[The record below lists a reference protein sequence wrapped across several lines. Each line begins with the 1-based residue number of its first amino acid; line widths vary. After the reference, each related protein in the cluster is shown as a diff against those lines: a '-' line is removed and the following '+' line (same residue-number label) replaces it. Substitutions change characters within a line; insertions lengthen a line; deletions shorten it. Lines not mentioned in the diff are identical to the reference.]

1 MYYLSILLYDY
12 RKFDKN
18 EDEVTTNFIK
28 LLKYVQFSNMK
39 CEIYD
44 WSIQILYLNI
54 YDILYNS
61 ITLWKDTELKS
72 LTNMVIIFYESN
84 ETMAKIH
91 VRYRN
96 FPYSVAIQMM
106 SRWYWYSIVLFLSM
120 NVCHVWEFLWEDPC
134 KDIHYGF
141 QNWLWHIDHKTQS
154 LQAWK

>member
-1 MYYLSILLYDY
+1 
-12 RKFDKN
+12 
-18 EDEVTTNFIK
+18 
-28 LLKYVQFSNMK
+28 MK

-72 LTNMVIIFYESN
+72 LMNMVIIFYESN

-96 FPYSVAIQMM
+96 FPYSVAM
-106 SRWYWYSIVLFLSM
+106 
-120 NVCHVWEFLWEDPC
+120 
-134 KDIHYGF
+134 
-141 QNWLWHIDHKTQS
+141 
-154 LQAWK
+154 